1 MAASL
6 LADGQIVGWFQGR
19 TEFGPRAVGNR
30 SLLADPRGAWV
41 REELNRRIKH
51 REPFR
56 PFGASVL
63 THEAER
69 WFEIPGDR
77 DGAAPCRSFM
87 ILAYPVR
94 PDRAPLIP
102 AVVHAD
108 GTCRVQLVDAKQ
120 NPLFHS
126 LIDRFRKLTGIPLV
140 LNTSFNDQEPLVA
153 TPDDALKTFARAG
166 LDALFLGDRLVRRA
180 R

>member
-19 TEFGPRAVGNR
+19 TEFGPRALGNR
-30 SLLADPRGAWV
+30 SLLADPRGARV

-63 THEAER
+63 AEEAGR
-69 WFEIPGDR
+69 WFAISGDR
-77 DGAAPCRSFM
+77 DGAASCRSFM

-102 AVVHAD
+102 AVVHA
-108 GTCRVQLVDAKQ
+108 GWNL
-120 NPLFHS
+120 PGS
-126 LIDRFRKLTGIPLV
+126 
-140 LNTSFNDQEPLVA
+140 
-153 TPDDALKTFARAG
+153 
-166 LDALFLGDRLVRRA
+166 VRRRAAEPAVPFADRSLSKAHRRSA
-180 R
+180 RSQHVVQ